1 MALFGKDKET
11 KEEKQLRLQQEML
24 EKHHLTELPADLS
37 DDVAAIVKDL
47 TGMEAV
53 ELGVVAK

>member
-24 EKHHLTELPADLS
+24 EKHHLT
-37 DDVAAIVKDL
+37 VR
-47 TGMEAV
+47 
-53 ELGVVAK
+53 